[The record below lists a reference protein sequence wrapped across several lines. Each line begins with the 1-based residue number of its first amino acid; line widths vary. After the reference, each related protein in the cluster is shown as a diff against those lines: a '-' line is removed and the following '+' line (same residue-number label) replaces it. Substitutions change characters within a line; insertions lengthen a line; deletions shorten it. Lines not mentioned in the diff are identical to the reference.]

1 MIPVT
6 KPYLPDSQVFEKHIK
21 GIWERQW
28 LTNDGPLLR
37 ELEQTIPEKLGCK
50 ALRIV
55 NNGTTAIQL
64 AIRALEITGKVITT
78 PFSYIA
84 TTSSLV
90 WEGCTPIFADIDPNT
105 FNIAPD
111 SIEPLID
118 DEVEAIVATH
128 CFGVPCDIDR
138 INSIAQKHGL
148 KVIYDAAHCF
158 GSLYNGKSVFD
169 FGDISVASFHAT
181 KIYHM
186 VEGGGIFTSNSKLLR
201 KVELLRN
208 FGHDG
213 PHQYTGVG
221 INGKNSELHAAMGL
235 CVLNDVDS
243 LLLRRKEQYEHYRS
257 LLETANVT
265 LQSQC
270 SSGICNYSYFPVL
283 LSSERQIERSIDVL
297 DSSGIQVRRYFYP
310 TLNQVEYIHEK
321 GTTPV
326 ADDIAKRI
334 ICLPMYHQ
342 LKEGEQQTIVE
353 TLLDSLQ

>member
-1 MIPVT
+1 MPN
-6 KPYLPDSQVFEKHIK
+6 LAVFETRIK

-37 ELEQTIPEKLGCK
+37 ELEQTIPEKLGSK
-50 ALRIV
+50 ELRIV

-64 AIRALEITGKVITT
+64 AIRALGISGKVITT

-90 WEGCTPIFADIDPNT
+90 WEDCTPIFADIDSSS
-105 FNIAPD
+105 FNISPD
-111 SIEPLID
+111 SIEALID
-118 DEVEAIVATH
+118 KDVEAILATH

-138 INSIAQKHGL
+138 INAIAKKHGL

-158 GSLYNGKSVFD
+158 GTLYNGKSVFN

-186 VEGGGIFTSNSKLLR
+186 VEGGGIFTSDSKLLR

-221 INGKNSELHAAMGL
+221 INGKNSELHAAIGL
-235 CVLNDVDS
+235 CVLNDVDD
-243 LLLRRKEQYEHYRS
+243 LLLRRKEQYERYRS
-257 LLETANVT
+257 LLYTANVT
-265 LQSQC
+265 LQYQ
-270 SSGICNYSYFPVL
+270 SSNSMCNYSYFPVL
-283 LSSERQIERSIDVL
+283 LSSEKQVQKSIEVLTASSI
-297 DSSGIQVRRYFYP
+297 QARRYFYP
-310 TLNQVEYIHEK
+310 TLNQLDYVTDK
-321 GTTPV
+321 NLTPV
-326 ADDIAKRI
+326 ADDVAQRI
-334 ICLPMYHQ
+334 ICLPMYHD
-342 LKEGEQQTIVE
+342 LTLIEQQKVSE
-353 TLLDSLQ
+353 TLINSFT